1 MNRKLNKKNKLA
13 CVLSYNG
20 KTRKCFAKDWVHL
33 RVRGSEAIRRAFGL
47 LANVNLDCMTQVSQ
61 NEWHGRSIS
70 VCGKP
75 ILIHVIDREDRVK
88 EAARLLGQIGGSSGT
103 GKKKVRGD
111 SNYYRVLRYKGIEK
125 QRKKHE
131 KEKKY

>member
-1 MNRKLNKKNKLA
+1 
-13 CVLSYNG
+13 
-20 KTRKCFAKDWVHL
+20 
-33 RVRGSEAIRRAFGL
+33 
-47 LANVNLDCMTQVSQ
+47 MTQVS
-61 NEWHGRSIS
+61 NTEWHGKSIS

-75 ILIHVIDREDRVK
+75 ILIQVIDREDRVK
-88 EAARLLGQIGGSSGT
+88 EAARILGAIGGTAGR

-131 KEKKY
+131 KEKK

>member
-1 MNRKLNKKNKLA
+1 MNRKITKQNKFA

-20 KTRKCFAKDWVHL
+20 KTRKCFAKDWDNL
-33 RVRGSEAIRRAFGL
+33 RVRVSMAIRREWYLG
-47 LANVNLDCMTQVSQ
+47 ANLVLDELNQISQ
-61 NEWHGRSIS
+61 NEWHGRIIS

-75 ILIHVIDREDRVK
+75 ILCKIYDREDRVK
-88 EAARLLGQIGGSSGT
+88 EAARLLGAIGGSSGT

-125 QRKKHE
+125 QRTKDAKPGS
-131 KEKKY
+131 K

>member
-1 MNRKLNKKNKLA
+1 MKRKPNKKNKLA

-61 NEWHGRSIS
+61 NEWHGKSIS

-131 KEKKY
+131 KENN

>member
-1 MNRKLNKKNKLA
+1 MNRKITKTNKLA

-20 KTRKCFAKDWVHL
+20 KTRKCFARDWDHL
-33 RVRGSEAIRRAFGL
+33 KQRAPEAIRRTWYLWANL
-47 LANVNLDCMTQVSQ
+47 NLAHLNQISQ
-61 NEWHGRSIS
+61 NEWHGKIIS

-75 ILIHVIDREDRVK
+75 VMCKVYDREDRVK
-88 EAARLLGQIGGSSGT
+88 EAARLLGAIGGTAGR

-125 QRKKHE
+125 QRKKNE
-131 KEKKY
+131 ELNNK

>member
-1 MNRKLNKKNKLA
+1 MNRKITKTNKLA

-20 KTRKCFAKDWVHL
+20 KTRKCFARDWDHL
-33 RVRGSEAIRRAFGL
+33 RVRVSMAIRREWYLG
-47 LANVNLDCMTQVSQ
+47 ANLVLDELDQISQ
-61 NEWHGRSIS
+61 NEWHGRIIS

-75 ILIHVIDREDRVK
+75 ILCKIYDREDRVK
-88 EAARLLGQIGGSSGT
+88 EAARLLGAMGGTAGR

-125 QRKKHE
+125 KRKKDAKAE
-131 KEKKY
+131 GK